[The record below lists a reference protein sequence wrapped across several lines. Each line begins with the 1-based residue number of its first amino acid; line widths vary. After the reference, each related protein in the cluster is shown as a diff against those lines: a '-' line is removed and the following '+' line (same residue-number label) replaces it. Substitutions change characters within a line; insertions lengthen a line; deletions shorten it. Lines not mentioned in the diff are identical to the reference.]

1 MPVSFTLTGCE
12 ANVNGEQTWRIGI
25 DLGGSK
31 TEALL
36 LAANGTVARRTRR
49 ATPLAEGY
57 DAIVAAVAGL
67 VRETAVLVPAGFPVT
82 VGVGIPGS
90 VDAVT
95 GLVRNANSTC
105 LIGRPFQADL
115 ERELGQP
122 VGMRND
128 ADCFTLA
135 ECRLGA
141 GRGFGLVFGVIM
153 GTGCGGGL
161 CIDGVVREGPHRI
174 AGEWGHFSVDPAG
187 AHCYCGN
194 RGCVETLVSGSGVE
208 SAFLREYG
216 ERLGMDQI
224 VAGARAGEPLC
235 RRAFDRFLDDFGR
248 CLGGLIS
255 ILDPDAVVLGGGL
268 SNITELYTEGCERVR
283 HHAFHDDLRTPILR
297 NELGDSAGVFGAAWI
312 GR

>member
-1 MPVSFTLTGCE
+1 MNE
-12 ANVNGEQTWRIGI
+12 EQTWRIGI
-25 DLGGSK
+25 DLGGTK
-31 TEALL
+31 TEAVL
-36 LAANGTVARRTRR
+36 LAADGTPVHRIRR

-57 DAIVAAVAGL
+57 EAVVAAVAGL
-67 VRETAVLVPAGFPVT
+67 VRDTAALVPAEFPVT

-105 LIGRPFQADL
+105 LIGRLFQANL
-115 ERELGQP
+115 ERELGRP

-135 ECRLGA
+135 ECRQGA

-161 CIDGVVREGPHRI
+161 CVDGTVREGPHRI

-187 AHCYCGN
+187 AACYCGN
-194 RGCVETLVSGSGVE
+194 RGCVETLISGSGVE
-208 SAFLREYG
+208 AAFFREYG
-216 ERLGMDQI
+216 ERLGMDRN
-224 VAGARAGEPLC
+224 VAGARAGEPRC
-235 RRAFDRFLDDFGR
+235 RQAFARFLDDFGR

-268 SNITELYTEGCERVR
+268 SNIAELYSEGNERVR
-283 HHAFHDDLRTPILR
+283 HYAFHDDLRTPIFR
-297 NELGDSAGVFGAAWI
+297 NALGDSGGVFGAAWI